1 MPQPFIV
8 QQTFRADLNAEEL
21 VHKRIAACNDAF
33 ASGILRDIKFNVLA
47 LENCLLGE
55 RVVNSEFIANGL
67 DLEKA
72 WEVRYKKKLEEFEKK
87 CVGAV
92 APGLMKRK
100 KPKHTP
106 DFQHWRLKFILLID
120 LCHSKNMWFKTSKKM
135 KY

>member
-1 MPQPFIV
+1 MPTPFIV

-33 ASGILRDIKFNVLA
+33 AYGVLIDIKYNVLA

-55 RVVNSEFIANGL
+55 NVIDKKFVDDMQE
-67 DLEKA
+67 LEEA
-72 WEVRYKKKLEEFEKK
+72 WEKRYEKKLEEFEKG
-87 CVGAV
+87 CIGAV

-100 KPKHTP
+100 QPKHTP
-106 DFQHWRLKFILLID
+106 DFQHWRLKFIRLID
-120 LCHSKNMWFKTSKKM
+120 LCHQRNMWFKSSKKV